1 MSLSPTP
8 SNGNDKGGN
17 RLRIDSFFSELQT
30 EAPLIPSASPESLVP
45 PVRPPREMRRAPSTS
60 EHSPVEPDLIEW
72 ANNHLPGSLQITPNG
87 SVCSGLELLRI
98 AESIK
103 GVRTHLV
110 PDSAFPRGPND
121 DTLEGLFVLFDFL
134 LDNDVKM
141 GMISINDVR
150 QGKRDKII
158 QLLKA
163 LRAWEEKRRAVL
175 QSIGNR
181 PVQAGPFVA

>member
-1 MSLSPTP
+1 M
-8 SNGNDKGGN
+8 
-17 RLRIDSFFSELQT
+17 
-30 EAPLIPSASPESLVP
+30 
-45 PVRPPREMRRAPSTS
+45 
-60 EHSPVEPDLIEW
+60 
-72 ANNHLPGSLQITPNG
+72 
-87 SVCSGLELLRI
+87 
-98 AESIK
+98 
-103 GVRTHLV
+103 
-110 PDSAFPRGPND
+110 PDSAFPHGPHD
-121 DTLEGLFVLFDFL
+121 DKLEGLFVLFDFL

-181 PVQAGPFVA
+181 PMQAGPFVA